1 MLANLKCLHIWKII
15 IDFKGVDFMK
25 KTISIIISTLIII
38 MLTACSGVSQHQEEP
53 PPVDNTYW
61 FDSISELEA
70 FLHSKSIQD
79 REGNVLNND
88 AEIKERFGEKF
99 SVFKKDF
106 ADGNNKLKVPHFA
119 GNSEESKNK
128 NEYESIM
135 VLPKELYGFSWIL
148 YRLNI
153 EDCNMIIRTAYMGNE
168 FEEKAREMTFPEL
181 LKQIYPDAPNVH
193 NSSDEKYSHYKAIYG
208 CNMCIDGKS
217 VSTLV
222 CESKRNGRVYVFF
235 AYEDMIVGIRGND
248 KLLSDG
254 FLENLTFL
262 AYTE

>member
-135 VLPKELYGFSWIL
+135 VLTEELYNLPWIWYRFEMDSGYVTVRTSYIGDVVKESLENATFS
-148 YRLNI
+148 
-153 EDCNMIIRTAYMGNE
+153 E
-168 FEEKAREMTFPEL
+168 F
-181 LKQIYPDAPNVH
+181 LKQFRPNAPNIH
-193 NSSDEKYSHYKAIYG
+193 NYSLERYPEYKDIYG
-208 CNMCIDGKS
+208 IEMSIGGKKT
-217 VSTLV
+217 STLV
-222 CESKRNGRVYVFF
+222 YETQSSERVFVLF
-235 AYEDMIVGIRGND
+235 AYEDMIVVLVGND

-254 FLENLTFL
+254 FLEDLTFSEV
-262 AYTE
+262 AK